1 MVQQLTLVGNA
12 TYKFGL
18 FYYEFQYDDQ
28 QVQENEHIH
37 ISRLDQICISAYGV
51 LLPSLQGNENSHNYA
66 LIDNKWRVLNGE
78 RNLVHPH
85 MYLHREYSSMD
96 DNDS

>member
-1 MVQQLTLVGNA
+1 MIQQLTLVGNA

-18 FYYEFQYDDQ
+18 FYHEFQYDDEIDT
-28 QVQENEHIH
+28 ENEHNH
-37 ISRLDQICISAYGV
+37 LLRVEQIDISAYGV
-51 LLPSLQGNENSHNYA
+51 LLPCLQGNENSHKYA
-66 LIDNKWRVLNGE
+66 LVDNKWRVLNGE

-96 DNDS
+96 DNDT